1 MGCVG
6 STPVNTDK
14 VDDPSDAAPA
24 ADSDPVAKAEV
35 KKYNGKAE
43 MASIRRWRDSLPAPL
58 QEIFKEKWNDE
69 TVGDWDYVR
78 FDNDED
84 DDTPDL
90 YSDMTDD
97 MYLKD
102 LEINC
107 DNDEEKHAFPPIGK
121 FSNLKRLSITGPWSS
136 FAKDFVQC
144 TTLTSVEVRPYDIK
158 SFISVIEPFISV
170 IESNPDIENLNIS
183 LHGRDGDDAASAI
196 TSILPAI
203 CNLKKLETLDLNVW
217 NNVGMSPVVLPAGL
231 SKLASLTYLTLSFNV
246 DSKSFAVI
254 SKLPKLEN
262 LAIEAGHSI
271 TDDAKK
277 DAWKSPIVLPAE
289 FSKFASLQTLSFNDT
304 AVDPKSLA
312 VIGEI
317 PNLRDLTL
325 GGFAWMHESEA
336 VCNILRN
343 MKRLEDFRCDA
354 DALGF
359 ATGGCTIKLP
369 DDLKAEMFSRKRLN
383 RWSDYLDMFLGNTLP
398 NADDTY
404 KALEAAARNDGDWDK
419 LNEYCEELLISPKFV
434 ADKKKAIDD
443 VGNDADAIAAYIKKN
458 YVKVDDED
466 EEFEEEF
473 RDISADDDD
482 YGDDFYDVNDPNIRL
497 LIEAAI
503 AAYLDKFG
511 YEGKTLDQ
519 IRAEFPTS
527 FSLVAFY
534 KFILP
539 DTEEPDKADVY
550 TSTDVYDEIGAML
563 NWTPNMKLRLVDFR
577 GEDE

>member
-6 STPVNTDK
+6 STPVSTDK
-14 VDDPSDAAPA
+14 VDEPSDAAPA

-58 QEIFKEKWNDE
+58 QEILKEKWNDE
-69 TVGDWDYVR
+69 TPMDDWDFVS
-78 FDNDED
+78 FANDD
-84 DDTPDL
+84 GDSPNL
-90 YSDMTDD
+90 YSDVTDD
-97 MYLKD
+97 VYLKN

-121 FSNLKRLSITGPWSS
+121 FSNLKFLEISGPWSS

-144 TTLTSVEVRPYDIK
+144 TTLTSVTVRNYAVLDDIK
-158 SFISVIEPFISV
+158 PFISV
-170 IESNPDIENLNIS
+170 IESNPDIENLNIT
-183 LHGRDGDDAASAI
+183 LHGGVGDDAASAI

-203 CNLKKLETLDLNVW
+203 CNLKKLETLDLTVYD
-217 NNVGMSPVVLPAGL
+217 VEMSPVVLPAGL
-231 SKLASLTYLTLSFNV
+231 SKLASLTYLTLCLNV

-262 LAIEAGHSI
+262 LAFDAGHSI

-289 FSKFASLQTLSFNDT
+289 FSKFASLTSLNFNDT

-325 GGFAWMHESEA
+325 SGFTWMYESEA

-343 MKRLEDFRCDA
+343 MKHLEDFSCNA
-354 DALGF
+354 DALGY
-359 ATGGCTIKLP
+359 TEEGCTIKLP
-369 DDLKAEMFSRKRLN
+369 DDLKAEMWSRKRLKC
-383 RWSDYLDMFLGNTLP
+383 WSGHLDRFLENTLP
-398 NADDTY
+398 AADDTY

-419 LNEYCEELLISPKFV
+419 LMEYHKELLISPKFV
-434 ADKKKAIDD
+434 ADKKKAVDD
-443 VGNDADAIAAYIKKN
+443 AGNDADAIAAYIKKN

-473 RDISADDDD
+473 RDISADD
-482 YGDDFYDVNDPNIRL
+482 YGDDNYDVNDPNIRL
-497 LIEAAI
+497 LVEAAI

-527 FSLVAFY
+527 FSLLAFY

-539 DTEEPDKADVY
+539 DTEEPDKYELY
-550 TSTDVYDEIGAML
+550 TETDVYNEIGAEF
-563 NWTPNMKLRLVDFR
+563 P
-577 GEDE
+577 

>member
-1 MGCVG
+1 MGKGMGCAG

-69 TVGDWDYVR
+69 TPMDDWDFVS
-78 FDNDED
+78 FANED
-84 DDTPDL
+84 GDSPNL
-90 YSDMTDD
+90 YSDVTDD
-97 MYLKD
+97 MYLKN

-121 FSNLKRLSITGPWSS
+121 FSNLKYLEISGPWSS

-144 TTLTSVEVRPYDIK
+144 TTLTSLGVTTYDIK
-158 SFISVIEPFISV
+158 PLISV
-170 IESNPDIENLNIS
+170 IESNPDIENLNITQ
-183 LHGRDGDDAASAI
+183 HCCDGDDDAVSVI

-203 CNLKKLETLDLNVW
+203 CKLKKLETLDLRVNTK
-217 NNVGMSPVVLPAGL
+217 GMPPVVLPAGL
-231 SKLASLTYLTLSFNV
+231 SKLASLTSLTLSINV

-262 LAIEAGHSI
+262 LAIQAGHSI

-289 FSKFASLQTLSFNDT
+289 FSKFASLTSLTFNDT

-312 VIGEI
+312 VI

-325 GGFAWMHESEA
+325 GGFAWMYESEA
-336 VCNILRN
+336 VCNMLRN
-343 MKRLEDFRCDA
+343 MKHLVDFRCDG
-354 DALGF
+354 DTLGF

-369 DDLKAEMFSRKRLN
+369 DDLKAEMFSRKRLK
-383 RWSDYLDMFLGNTLP
+383 RWSDNLDRFLGNTLP

-404 KALEAAARNDGDWDK
+404 KALEAAANATDDDDDWDK
-419 LNEYCEELLISPKFV
+419 LNEYREELLISPKFV
-434 ADKKKAIDD
+434 ADKKKAVDD

-458 YVKVDDED
+458 YVKVDDEG

-473 RDISADDDD
+473 RDISADH
-482 YGDDFYDVNDPNIRL
+482 YGDDFYDVNDTNIRL

-527 FSLVAFY
+527 FSLLAFY

-563 NWTPNMKLRLVDFR
+563 NWTPNMKLRLVDFC

>member
-1 MGCVG
+1 MGKGMGCAG

-69 TVGDWDYVR
+69 TPMDDWDFVS
-78 FDNDED
+78 FANED
-84 DDTPDL
+84 GDSPNL
-90 YSDMTDD
+90 YSDVTDD
-97 MYLKD
+97 MYLKN

-121 FSNLKRLSITGPWSS
+121 FSNLKYLEISGPWSS

-144 TTLTSVEVRPYDIK
+144 TTLTSVTVRNYAVLDDIK
-158 SFISVIEPFISV
+158 SFISV
-170 IESNPDIENLNIS
+170 IESNPDIENLNITQ
-183 LHGRDGDDAASAI
+183 HGCDGDDDAVSVI

-203 CNLKKLETLDLNVW
+203 CNLKKLETLDLTVW
-217 NNVGMSPVVLPAGL
+217 DVGMSPVVLPAGL
-231 SKLASLTYLTLSFNV
+231 SKLASLTSLTLSINV

-262 LAIEAGHSI
+262 LAIQAGHLN
-271 TDDAKK
+271 AKK

-289 FSKFASLQTLSFNDT
+289 FSKFASLTSLTFNDT

-312 VIGEI
+312 VI

-325 GGFAWMHESEA
+325 GGFAWMYESEA
-336 VCNILRN
+336 VCNMLRN
-343 MKRLEDFRCDA
+343 MKHLVDFRCDG
-354 DALGF
+354 DTLGF

-369 DDLKAEMFSRKRLN
+369 DDLKAEMWSRKRLKC
-383 RWSDYLDMFLGNTLP
+383 WSEHLDRFLGNTLP
-398 NADDTY
+398 AADDTY
-404 KALEAAARNDGDWDK
+404 KALEAAANATDDDGDWDN
-419 LNEYCEELLISPKFV
+419 LNDYREELLISPKFV
-434 ADKKKAIDD
+434 ADKKKAVDD
-443 VGNDADAIAAYIKKN
+443 AGNDADAIAAYIKKN

-473 RDISADDDD
+473 RDISADD
-482 YGDDFYDVNDPNIRL
+482 YGDDNYDVNDPNIRL

-527 FSLVAFY
+527 FSLLAFY
-534 KFILP
+534 NLILP
-539 DTEEPDKADVY
+539 DTEEPDKDDLY
-550 TSTDVYDEIGAML
+550 TETDVYKEV
-563 NWTPNMKLRLVDFR
+563 W
-577 GEDE
+577 EDS

>member
-1 MGCVG
+1 MGKGMGCAG

-69 TVGDWDYVR
+69 TPMDDWDFVS
-78 FDNDED
+78 FANED
-84 DDTPDL
+84 GDSPNL
-90 YSDMTDD
+90 YSDVTDD
-97 MYLKD
+97 MYLKN

-121 FSNLKRLSITGPWSS
+121 FSNLKYLEISGPWSS

-144 TTLTSVEVRPYDIK
+144 TTLTSVTVRNYAVLDDIK
-158 SFISVIEPFISV
+158 SFISV
-170 IESNPDIENLNIS
+170 IESNPDIENLNITQ
-183 LHGRDGDDAASAI
+183 HGCDGDDDAVSVI

-203 CNLKKLETLDLNVW
+203 CNLKKLETLDLTVW
-217 NNVGMSPVVLPAGL
+217 DVGMSPVVLPAGL
-231 SKLASLTYLTLSFNV
+231 SKLASLTSLTLSINV

-262 LAIEAGHSI
+262 LAIQAGHSI

-289 FSKFASLQTLSFNDT
+289 FSKFASLTSLTFNDT

-312 VIGEI
+312 VI

-325 GGFAWMHESEA
+325 GGFAWMYESEA
-336 VCNILRN
+336 VCNMLRN
-343 MKRLEDFRCDA
+343 MKHLVDFRCDG
-354 DALGF
+354 DTLGF

-369 DDLKAEMFSRKRLN
+369 DDLKAEMFSRKRLK
-383 RWSDYLDMFLGNTLP
+383 RWSDNLDRFLGNTLP

-404 KALEAAARNDGDWDK
+404 KALEAAANATDDDDDWDK
-419 LNEYCEELLISPKFV
+419 LNEYREELLISPKFV
-434 ADKKKAIDD
+434 ADKKKAVDD

-473 RDISADDDD
+473 RDISADD
-482 YGDDFYDVNDPNIRL
+482 YGDDNYDVNDPNIRL
-497 LIEAAI
+497 LVEAAI

-527 FSLVAFY
+527 FSLLAFY
-534 KFILP
+534 NLILP
-539 DTEEPDKADVY
+539 DTEEPDKDDLY
-550 TSTDVYDEIGAML
+550 TETDVYKEV
-563 NWTPNMKLRLVDFR
+563 W
-577 GEDE
+577 EDS